1 MDGLIFPEG
10 LTDVKP
16 IREIIYEHVRQAIL
30 DGLIKPGQRL
40 VERDIAA
47 KFNASRTPVREALRK
62 LETEGFIEYLPRKGV
77 IVRGFNIEEIEE
89 IYNIRKSLECLAI
102 RSSIH
107 KITSEQINDLQA
119 IVEQLEQVEN
129 GSAVQT
135 TYTGL
140 HEFDDVLVNTA
151 NMPLLKNFLYILK
164 ESLQRYRKINL
175 SSLPRRQSAVR
186 EHKEILQA
194 VIDRDVERAE
204 KLVCQ
209 HIDNSRNEL
218 MKKVV
223 LSDESSSSLE

>member
-1 MDGLIFPEG
+1 MEELIIPEG
-10 LTDVKP
+10 ITDIKP
-16 IREIIYEHVRQAIL
+16 IREIIYDHIRQAIL

-47 KFNASRTPVREALRK
+47 RFNASRTPVREALRK

-77 IVRGFNIEEIEE
+77 IVRGFNLEEIEE
-89 IYNIRKSLECLAI
+89 IYSIRKALECLAI
-102 RSSIH
+102 RSAIN
-107 KITSEQINDLQA
+107 KITDEQIKGLQG
-119 IVEQLEQVEN
+119 IVEQLEQLEN
-129 GSAVQT
+129 GSTAQT
-135 TYTGL
+135 TYSGL
-140 HEFDDVLVNTA
+140 HEFDDVLINTA
-151 NMPLLKNFLYILK
+151 DMPLLKSFLSMLK

-218 MKKVV
+218 MKKVNK
-223 LSDESSSSLE
+223 

>member
-102 RSSIH
+102 RSAIH
-107 KITSEQINDLQA
+107 KITSEQISDLQA

-209 HIDNSRNEL
+209 HIDHSRNEL

-223 LSDESSSSLE
+223 LSEEFSSSLE